1 MKKIYVLAALIIL
14 SIHPLVAATNS
25 YRFTLNL
32 VQVQDDKIQV
42 TLQTPIIQLAE
53 IIYNIPKMIP
63 GTYSVDN
70 FGRYVSDFA
79 AYDKQNRLLEA
90 EKLDD
95 NRWKIQNA
103 SQLAKITY
111 WIDDTFQDL
120 SPGHTIFEPAGTNIE
135 VNQNFLINTHG
146 FMGYFDNLKRLPYEV
161 TILKPTNFFGSTAL
175 KAIKTSPTL
184 DTYVVPDYMQ
194 LVDSPLM
201 YNVPDTTVLKIG
213 GAEVLVSVYSP
224 SKLVTAHFVG
234 ATIRSTLEAQKNYLG
249 GKLPV
254 DRYAFLIYL
263 ADKPNK
269 TGAYGALEHSYS
281 SVYYMP
287 ETAPERIAQQIVS
300 IAAHEFFHIVTP
312 LSIHAEQIHDF
323 DFNNPQMSRHLWLY
337 EGVTEYAA
345 THVQVNQKIIALD
358 NYLNKLR
365 AYIIGASRYN
375 DTLPFTTM
383 SQGVLETYAQEY
395 GNVYQ
400 KGALIGL
407 ALDLKLR
414 ELSNGHYGVRNLMN
428 SLATAYGKQKAFND
442 EELFDKIASLTYPEI
457 REFFRQHVE
466 GNKPLP
472 YADLFKIVG
481 LTYQPVAVEERVTL
495 GPFRLNYDPES
506 QKFVMEEVDGIGAS
520 SKKLALRSG
529 DQLLAINKKTLTRE
543 TAPGVLEKEVY
554 SHQPGDKIKILVGR
568 PSKQGKIKFKKLTAR
583 LVKTTEEKK
592 NVLTINPAATPQQKI
607 LRETWLYSN

>member
-1 MKKIYVLAALIIL
+1 MNKIYVLAVLVAL
-14 SIHPLVAATNS
+14 SIHTLGAAPNS

-32 VQVQDDKIQV
+32 IQVQDDKIQV
-42 TLQTPIIQLAE
+42 TLQTPTILAAE
-53 IIYNIPKMIP
+53 TIYNIPKMVP

-79 AYDKQNRLLEA
+79 AYDQQNRLLET
-90 EKLDD
+90 EKIDD
-95 NRWKIQNA
+95 NRWKIKNA
-103 SQLAKITY
+103 PQLTKITY
-111 WIDDTFQDL
+111 LIDDTFQDQVA
-120 SPGHTIFEPAGTNIE
+120 GHQIFEPAGTNIE
-135 VNQNFLINTHG
+135 ANQNFLINTHG
-146 FMGYFDNLKRLPYEV
+146 FMGYFDDLKRLPYEV
-161 TILKPTNFFGSTAL
+161 TVLKPKNFYGSTAL
-175 KAIKTSPTL
+175 KATKTSATA

-194 LVDSPLM
+194 LVDSPMM

-213 GAEVLVSVYSP
+213 GAEVLVSIYSP
-224 SKLVTAHFVG
+224 SKMVTAHYVG

-249 GKLPV
+249 GTLPV

-263 ADKPNK
+263 SDKPNK

-287 ETAPERIAQQIVS
+287 EMAPERIAQQIVS

-365 AYIIGASRYN
+365 AYIIGANRYN

-383 SQGVLETYAQEY
+383 SQGVLEAYSQEY

-414 ELSNGHYGVRNLMN
+414 ELSNGKYGVRNLMN
-428 SLATAYGKQKAFND
+428 SLAAAYGKQKAFND
-442 EELFDKIASLTYPEI
+442 EELFDKIAGLTYPEI
-457 REFFRQHVE
+457 REFFRQFVE

-472 YADLFKIVG
+472 YTDLFKIVG
-481 LTYQPVAVEERVTL
+481 ITYQPESVEERVSL
-495 GPFRLNYDPES
+495 GPFRLNYDPET
-506 QKFVMEEVDGIGAS
+506 QKFVVEKIDAVGAS
-520 SKKLALRSG
+520 SQKAALRSG
-529 DQLLAINKKTLTRE
+529 DQLLAINKKTFTRE
-543 TAPGVLEKEVY
+543 TASAILKTEVY
-554 SHQPGDKIKILVGR
+554 SHQPNDKVKILVGR
-568 PSKQGKIKFKKLTAR
+568 PNKQGKIKFKKLTTR
-583 LVKTTEEKK
+583 LVKTREEKK
-592 NVLTINPAATPQQKI
+592 YVLAIDPAATPLQKI
-607 LRETWLYSN
+607 IRETWLYGN

>member
-1 MKKIYVLAALIIL
+1 MKKIYVLVALYAF
-14 SIHPLVAATNS
+14 SIPTLVAATNA

-42 TLQTPIIQLAE
+42 TLQTPIISSFE
-53 IIYNIPKMIP
+53 ITYNIPKMVP

-79 AYDKQNRLLEA
+79 AFDKQNRLLET

-95 NRWKIQNA
+95 NRWKIKNA
-103 SQLAKITY
+103 SQLFKVIY

-120 SPGHTIFEPAGTNIE
+120 APGHTVFEPAGTNIE
-135 VNQNFLINTHG
+135 ANQNFLINTHG
-146 FMGYFDNLKRLPYEV
+146 FMGYFDDLKRLPYEV
-161 TILKPTNFFGSTAL
+161 TILKPKNFYGSTAL
-175 KAIKTSPTL
+175 KAVKTTPTA

-224 SKLVTAHFVG
+224 NKLVTAHYVG

-263 ADKPNK
+263 SDKPNK

-287 ETAPERIAQQIVS
+287 EAAPDRIAQQIVS

-345 THVQVNQKIIALD
+345 THVQVNQKIISLD

-365 AYIIGASRYN
+365 SYIIGASRYN

-414 ELSNGHYGVRNLMN
+414 ELSDGYYGVRNLMN
-428 SLATAYGKQKAFND
+428 NLATAYGKQKAFND

-457 REFFRQHVE
+457 REFFRLHVE
-466 GNKPLP
+466 GNQPLP

-481 LTYQPVAVEERVTL
+481 ITYQPVGIEDRVAL
-495 GPFRLNYDPES
+495 GPVRLNYDPES
-506 QKFVMEEVDGIGAS
+506 QKFVVEEINVGSAS
-520 SKKLALRSG
+520 SQKSALRSG

-543 TAPGVLEKEVY
+543 TALAVLKTEVY
-554 SHQPGDKIKILVGR
+554 PHQPGYKIKVLVGR
-568 PSKQGKIKFKKLTAR
+568 PSKRGKIKFKKLTVR
-583 LVKTTEEKK
+583 VVKTTEEKK
-592 NVLTINPAATPQQKI
+592 NVLALDPAATPQQKI
-607 LRETWLYSN
+607 LRETWLYRN